1 MSADVV
7 GNTALY
13 EALGD
18 ARAREIVADCL
29 ATLKNRC
36 SEYHG
41 RVIAE
46 VGDEVMALF
55 SDPTEAASAASDIH
69 VDLNDKYA
77 NDDERNIRLQI
88 GLHYGPL
95 PKSSQL
101 SMSETTKIAS

>member
-18 ARAREIVADCL
+18 ARAREFVADCL

-46 VGDEVMALF
+46 VGDEAMALF

-77 NDDERNIRLQI
+77 NDDERNIRLRI
-88 GLHYGPL
+88 GIHYGPL
-95 PKSSQL
+95 PKSTQL
-101 SMSETTKIAS
+101 SMRETTKIAS